1 MKWMIYGA
9 NGYTGKLIAKEAKN
23 RGLTPVLA
31 GRDENKIKPLA
42 EHLEMPYQIFS
53 LNDIQDIANQLNS
66 MSLVLNCAGPF
77 SQTSHPFI
85 EACIQ
90 SQTHYLDITGEIS
103 VFENAQAFNQQAIEA
118 SVIICPGVGFD
129 VIPTDCI
136 ANTLKKAL
144 PDATELYLGFDSS
157 SPLSPGTAKTAI
169 EGLGDGGKIRK
180 NGQIITVPLAHKT
193 RSIDFGRGK
202 KLAMTIPWGDIST
215 AYFSTKIP
223 NIEVY
228 VPVSQ
233 KQIYLLKSLNY
244 IRWLFDIRWVKD
256 WLKKKTSSQTGPNEK
271 QLEQQSTW
279 VWGEA
284 KNSKGQ
290 IKTARIQTSNGYA
303 LTVDGSLMTVEFVL
317 KNNIQGGYTT
327 PALLLGIDAI
337 NHLSENHT
345 IELQ

>member
-1 MKWMIYGA
+1 MEWMIYGA
-9 NGYTGKLIAKEAKN
+9 NGYTGQLIAKEAKN
-23 RGLTPVLA
+23 RGMTPVLA
-31 GRDENKIKPLA
+31 GRDEDSIRKLA
-42 EHLEMPYQIFS
+42 DRLDLTYKVFTLSNAKDISNHLE
-53 LNDIQDIANQLNS
+53 NTV
-66 MSLVLNCAGPF
+66 LVLNCAGPF
-77 SQTSHPFI
+77 SQTSQPFI
-85 EACIQ
+85 EACLQ

-103 VFENAQAFNQQAIEA
+103 VFENAQAFNQKAKEA
-118 SVIICPGVGFD
+118 SVLLCPGVGFD

-136 ANTLKKAL
+136 ANALKEVL

-157 SPLSPGTAKTAI
+157 SPLSPGTAKTAV
-169 EGLGDGGKIRK
+169 EGLGDGGKIRR
-180 NGQIITVPLAHKT
+180 NGQIITVPIAHKT

-202 KLAMTIPWGDIST
+202 KLTMTIPWGDIST

-244 IRWLFDIRWVKD
+244 IRWLLNVSWVKN
-256 WLKKKTSSQTGPNEK
+256 WLKKKASSQKGPNAK
-271 QLEQQSTW
+271 QLAQQSTW

-303 LTVDGSLMTVEFVL
+303 LTVNGSLMTVEFVL
-317 KNNIQGGYTT
+317 SNNIQGGYTT

-337 NHLSENHT
+337 NKLSENHT